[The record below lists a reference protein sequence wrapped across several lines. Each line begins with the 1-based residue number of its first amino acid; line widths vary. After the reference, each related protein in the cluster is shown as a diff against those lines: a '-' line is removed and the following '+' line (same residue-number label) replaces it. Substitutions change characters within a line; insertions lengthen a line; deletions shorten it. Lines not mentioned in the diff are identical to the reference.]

1 MGKSLIIKNADF
13 SRVFISVSKQDISSM
28 FTWED
33 NYAIVGTGNLLGQ
46 KTTDPY
52 DPNYNLFCASN
63 YVNISKFA
71 TLTFTALCRASAN
84 AKIGLAFY
92 SSTNESSV
100 ISGVV
105 YNNDENTYRIKT
117 ITIPFGA
124 VYIRTTFYKANK
136 ENFSCI
142 GEYK

>member
-13 SRVFISVSKQDISSM
+13 SRVSISVVKQDISSM

-33 NYAIVGTGNLLGQ
+33 NYAIIGTGKDLGKKNTDLKEPKYKLL
-46 KTTDPY
+46 
-52 DPNYNLFCASN
+52 CASN
-63 YVNISKFA
+63 YVNISKFT
-71 TLTFTALCRASAN
+71 TLTLTALCRQSSSATL
-84 AKIGLAFY
+84 GLAFY
-92 SSTNESSV
+92 RSTDESSV

-105 YNNDENTYRIKT
+105 YNNDEDTYRIKT

-142 GEYK
+142 GE